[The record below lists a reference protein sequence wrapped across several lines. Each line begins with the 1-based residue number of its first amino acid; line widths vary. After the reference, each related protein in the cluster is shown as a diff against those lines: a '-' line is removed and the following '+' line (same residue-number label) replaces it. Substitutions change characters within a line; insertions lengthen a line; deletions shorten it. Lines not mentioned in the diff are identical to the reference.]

1 MVTERDVFLDDLYE
15 EMEVPIAKE
24 LQEILLYFKD
34 EFGIQIKDTM
44 TLLEMWL
51 GKQQVLK

>member
-1 MVTERDVFLDDLYE
+1 MITERDEYLDELYD
-15 EMEVPIAKE
+15 EMEVLVAKE

-44 TLLEMWL
+44 SLLEVWL
-51 GKQQVLK
+51 GKQQIME

>member
-1 MVTERDVFLDDLYE
+1 MVTERDAFLDDLYD

>member
-1 MVTERDVFLDDLYE
+1 MITERDEYLDELYE
-15 EMEVPIAKE
+15 DMKVPIAQE

-44 TLLEMWL
+44 SLLEMWL
-51 GKQQVLK
+51 GNQQILK

>member
-1 MVTERDVFLDDLYE
+1 MVTERDEYLDELYE
-15 EMEVPIAKE
+15 DMKVPIAKE

-44 TLLEMWL
+44 SLLEMWL
-51 GKQQVLK
+51 GNQQVLK

>member
-1 MVTERDVFLDDLYE
+1 MITERDEYLDELYE
-15 EMEVPIAKE
+15 DMKVPIAKE

-44 TLLEMWL
+44 SLLEMWL
-51 GKQQVLK
+51 GNQQILK

>member
-1 MVTERDVFLDDLYE
+1 MVTERDVFLDELYD
-15 EMEVPIAKE
+15 EMKVPIAKE

-44 TLLEMWL
+44 SLLEMWL
-51 GKQQVLK
+51 GNQQILK